1 MRRVAYLHGVPG
13 GPNELALFGGAP
25 FAGCDLYV
33 PDRTGAASK
42 DLDALAAAIGAHF
55 AGQAFDLVGFS
66 LGGFVALEV
75 AARLGAQVAR
85 IDLVAVAAPLESES
99 DLATMAGAAVFRAA
113 RDAPW
118 RLAVMVRGQA
128 LLGRIAPDMLHR
140 VLFASARGNDASLAA
155 QPHFRSVMRGLLAS
169 ALRDGAPGYRRDLAA
184 YVAPWSDCLA
194 QVIAPVTLWHGTDD
208 NWAPIAMAE
217 TLAAQMPKV
226 VAFHRLDG
234 LSHYSTLAHALAQI
248 G

>member
-33 PDRTGAASK
+33 PDRTGAAPK

-85 IDLVAVAAPLESES
+85 IDLVATAAPLESER
-99 DLATMAGAAVFRAA
+99 DLATMAGAA
-113 RDAPW
+113 DAQRP
-118 RLAVMVRGQA
+118 LIENNV
-128 LLGRIAPDMLHR
+128 LGRQKHPLCAL
-140 VLFASARGNDASLAA
+140 ARTAG
-155 QPHFRSVMRGLLAS
+155 V
-169 ALRDGAPGYRRDLAA
+169 
-184 YVAPWSDCLA
+184 
-194 QVIAPVTLWHGTDD
+194 
-208 NWAPIAMAE
+208 
-217 TLAAQMPKV
+217 
-226 VAFHRLDG
+226 G
-234 LSHYSTLAHALAQI
+234 LSRQPELSSCCIACQGPCVKQVAHSAI
-248 G
+248 GCSAGCSRS